1 MGAIERLVGDWW
13 GQLTPQQ
20 RAAAAPPP
28 PRECANPPALGPPS
42 ELNTA
47 QFLGYERPVI
57 FVNGK
62 FPSPTI
68 EGEVGDRVI
77 IEFVNLLG
85 EPASVHWHGIRQA
98 REWAVA
104 DWARRRCGA
113 LKRIPFLFRTSSAF
127 LPSQAPS

>member
-1 MGAIERLVGDWW
+1 MS
-13 GQLTPQQ
+13 T
-20 RAAAAPPP
+20 AAAAGGGRRGGAPPP
-28 PRECANPPALGPPS
+28 LHSRPHCLPHALPTARPAAPHP
-42 ELNTA
+42 
-47 QFLGYERPVI
+47 GYTRPLI
-57 FVNGK
+57 FINGK
-62 FPSPTI
+62 FPGPTI